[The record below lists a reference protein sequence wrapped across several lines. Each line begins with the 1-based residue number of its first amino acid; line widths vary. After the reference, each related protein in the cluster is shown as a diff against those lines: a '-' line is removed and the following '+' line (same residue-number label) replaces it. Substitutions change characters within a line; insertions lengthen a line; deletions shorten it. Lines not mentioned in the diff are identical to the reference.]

1 MITPNLDDLDT
12 KIKASLTRKKS
23 HSFTQQ
29 ERQGS
34 CASPYLTLFQLTN
47 LRVALQCR

>member
-1 MITPNLDDLDT
+1 MITPDLDDLDT

-29 ERQGS
+29 KGRG
-34 CASPYLTLFQLTN
+34 AVPPPT
-47 LRVALQCR
+47 